1 MPLCHVFQP
10 LSVIP
15 VNLAN
20 SGSEQRSKK
29 LRKEAEMSKSGRK
42 RLCKVLNCRRLS
54 DKACTHAAA
63 LAGGHAEATELP
75 SNNDV
80 VAAPAAFFSGAGG
93 CGPSREEDLLTN

>member
-1 MPLCHVFQP
+1 MAHGVGSWRGRWCGGGSDRCSGCDGGSRRRLREIDLVEGARAWLLGNLVQKP

-42 RLCKVLNCRRLS
+42 RLCKVL
-54 DKACTHAAA
+54 
-63 LAGGHAEATELP
+63 
-75 SNNDV
+75 
-80 VAAPAAFFSGAGG
+80 
-93 CGPSREEDLLTN
+93 